1 MAVPLIAAEAWSV
14 IHRLFV
20 FFGVHD
26 CYRNF
31 VLAKVTKTVS
41 AEMLL
46 CRTSLR
52 TQIRK
57 NRRLQSFCRAN
68 QSLYYHARKKLL
80 CLLPPRGPAIFQD
93 FFRSC
98 SADKG

>member
-46 CRTSLR
+46 CHT
-52 TQIRK
+52 
-57 NRRLQSFCRAN
+57 
-68 QSLYYHARKKLL
+68 
-80 CLLPPRGPAIFQD
+80 GP
-93 FFRSC
+93 
-98 SADKG
+98 